1 MAKYK
6 RNDYS
11 QKVFVPV
18 SLEDQLMPG
27 TLEFVIHA
35 LVENR
40 MDMSVFDERYSNDQT
55 GRYAYDPKILLK
67 VILLGYSRGLN
78 SSRPIERACKENVTF
93 MALTCGTHPD
103 HSTIA
108 AFVSSM
114 KNEIGPLFT
123 DVLLVCEEEDLLGG
137 TFFALDGCKIPSNAS
152 KERSGKI
159 GDLNKKKDR
168 LRYKVKRLLDEQIAA
183 DQKDG
188 DPIIPSVL
196 SERTDRQKQ
205 IDRLQKK
212 AARIEKWLEKNN
224 AKIGRQ
230 GREIISNITDNESG
244 TMISP
249 HGTIQGYNGQA
260 LVDDKHQVIVQAEV
274 FGEGQDHHHVP
285 PLIDGAKG
293 NMEAIGHDED
303 YFKGTIL
310 TADAL
315 YHGPNNLKKCEA
327 EGIDAYIPDKDFR
340 KRAPGS
346 KVNQRRGI
354 WDIKRFRLKDFKR
367 CEDRDVYICPQG
379 KVLKFKTKSTQDGI
393 LYRQYVTNASDCKR
407 CELKAR
413 CIRVKK
419 GKRKYLVVPVGSIA
433 GNRTKAMADKID
445 TESGRKIYN
454 RRKAIVEP
462 VFGNIRFQK
471 RLDRFTLRG
480 KIKVNIQWLLYCMVH
495 NIEKVTNYG
504 FA

>member
-6 RNDYS
+6 HNDYS

-168 LRYKVKRLLDEQIAA
+168 LRCKFKRLLDEQIAA

-212 AARIEKWLEKNN
+212 
-224 AKIGRQ
+224 
-230 GREIISNITDNESG
+230 SG
-244 TMISP
+244 
-249 HGTIQGYNGQA
+249 
-260 LVDDKHQVIVQAEV
+260 
-274 FGEGQDHHHVP
+274 
-285 PLIDGAKG
+285 
-293 NMEAIGHDED
+293 
-303 YFKGTIL
+303 
-310 TADAL
+310 AD
-315 YHGPNNLKKCEA
+315 
-327 EGIDAYIPDKDFR
+327 
-340 KRAPGS
+340 
-346 KVNQRRGI
+346 
-354 WDIKRFRLKDFKR
+354 
-367 CEDRDVYICPQG
+367 
-379 KVLKFKTKSTQDGI
+379 
-393 LYRQYVTNASDCKR
+393 
-407 CELKAR
+407 
-413 CIRVKK
+413 
-419 GKRKYLVVPVGSIA
+419 
-433 GNRTKAMADKID
+433 
-445 TESGRKIYN
+445 
-454 RRKAIVEP
+454 
-462 VFGNIRFQK
+462 
-471 RLDRFTLRG
+471 
-480 KIKVNIQWLLYCMVH
+480 
-495 NIEKVTNYG
+495 
-504 FA
+504 

>member
-6 RNDYS
+6 RYNYS
-11 QKVFVPV
+11 QKVFIPV

-27 TLEFVIHA
+27 TLEFVIHT
-35 LVENR
+35 LIESR
-40 MDMSVFDERYSNDQT
+40 IDMSVFDDRYNNEET

-67 VILLGYSRGLN
+67 IVLFAYSRGLT

-93 MALTCGTHPD
+93 MALTCGAQPD

-114 KNEIGPLFT
+114 EDEIPSLFS
-123 DVLLVCEEEDLLGG
+123 DVLLVCEQEDLLGG
-137 TFFALDGCKIPSNAS
+137 TFFALDGCKLPSNAS
-152 KERSGKI
+152 KQWSGKI
-159 GDLNKKKDR
+159 SEIHKKKDR
-168 LRYKVKRLLDEQIAA
+168 LERKVRRLLKKQIEADKEDEDKVKVKALPDRLN
-183 DQKDG
+183 
-188 DPIIPSVL
+188 
-196 SERTDRQKQ
+196 RQKQ
-205 IDRLQKK
+205 IERLQKK
-212 AARIEKWLEKNN
+212 ADRIGKWLEGND

-230 GREIISNITDNESG
+230 GREIKSNITDNESG
-244 TMISP
+244 TMVSS

-285 PLIDGAKG
+285 PLIEGAKA
-293 NMEAIGHDED
+293 NMAAIGHDED
-303 YFKGTIL
+303 YFEGSIL

-315 YHGPNNLKKCEA
+315 YHGPTNLKKCEA

-346 KVNQRRGI
+346 KTKQRRGV
-354 WDIKRFRLKDFKR
+354 WDIKRFRLKDFKH
-367 CEDRDVYICPQG
+367 CKDRDVYICPQG
-379 KVLKFKTKSTQDGI
+379 KVLKFETKATYDGI
-393 LYRQYVTNASDCKR
+393 FYRQYMTDVSDCMR
-407 CELKAR
+407 CELKVR
-413 CIRVKK
+413 CIRVKN
-419 GKRKYLVVPVGSIA
+419 GKRKYLNVPVGSVP

-445 TESGRKIYN
+445 SKQGRKIYN
-454 RRKAIVEP
+454 RRMAIVEP
-462 VFGNIRFQK
+462 VFGNIRFLK
-471 RLDRFTLRG
+471 RLDRFTLRR

>member
-6 RNDYS
+6 RYNYS
-11 QKVFVPV
+11 QKVFIPV

-27 TLEFVIHA
+27 TLEFVIHT
-35 LVENR
+35 LIESR
-40 MDMSVFDERYSNDQT
+40 IDMSVFDDRYNNEET

-67 VILLGYSRGLN
+67 IVLFAYSRGLT

-93 MALTCGTHPD
+93 MALTCGAQPD

-114 KNEIGPLFT
+114 EDEIPSLFS
-123 DVLLVCEEEDLLGG
+123 DVLLVCEQEDLLGG
-137 TFFALDGCKIPSNAS
+137 TFFALDGCKLPSNAS
-152 KERSGKI
+152 KQWSGKI
-159 GDLNKKKDR
+159 SEIHKKKDR
-168 LRYKVKRLLDEQIAA
+168 LERKVRRLLKKQIEADKEDEDKVKVKALPDRLN
-183 DQKDG
+183 
-188 DPIIPSVL
+188 
-196 SERTDRQKQ
+196 RQKQ
-205 IDRLQKK
+205 IERLQKK
-212 AARIEKWLEKNN
+212 ADRIGKWLEGND

-230 GREIISNITDNESG
+230 GREIKSNITDNESG
-244 TMISP
+244 TMVST

-285 PLIDGAKG
+285 PLIDGAKA
-293 NMEAIGHDED
+293 NMAAIGHDED
-303 YFKGTIL
+303 YFEGSIL
-310 TADAL
+310 
-315 YHGPNNLKKCEA
+315 HGPNNLKKCEA

-346 KVNQRRGI
+346 KTKQRRSA
-354 WDIKRFRLKDFKR
+354 WDIKRFRLKDFRHCK
-367 CEDRDVYICPQG
+367 DRDVYICPRG
-379 KVLKFKTKSTQDGI
+379 KVLKFTTKATYDGI
-393 LYRQYVTNASDCKR
+393 FYRQYVTDASDCMR

-419 GKRKYLVVPVGSIA
+419 GKRKYLNVPVGSVA

-445 TESGRKIYN
+445 SKRGRKIYN
-454 RRKAIVEP
+454 RRMAIVEP
-462 VFGNIRFQK
+462 VFGNIRFLK